1 MASVR
6 HLGLFPWCF
15 DPATS
20 TFNSAELLEYAVP
33 MWWRVKE
40 WALQSTVTILT
51 NSDPPGSLTYNSTNI
66 LRITDLPINIATE
79 NTFQKE
85 TDLVC
90 AGVLPLSFLRRPNDW
105 EFGSI
110 EILSP
115 IDPGWF
121 NNGYLRIGT
130 SFDFALPTGS
140 DTTGVAV
147 ANGHFATES
156 GYNGPTLGS
165 IEAVFYGWSFSKE
178 MKRQPIFVDP
188 DGGPGS
194 LAEVTSCNFVLTATE
209 YWPYDPG
216 DGGGPIYE
224 IASGAQRRE
233 FPQ

>member
-15 DPATS
+15 DLATS
-20 TFNSAELLEYAVP
+20 TFNSDELLEYAVP

-40 WALQSTVTILT
+40 WTLESTVTILT
-51 NSDPPGSLTYNSTNI
+51 NSDPPGSTTYSSTNM
-66 LRITDLPINIATE
+66 LKITDLPINIATE
-79 NTFQKE
+79 NTFEKE

-105 EFGSI
+105 QFNSVDV
-110 EILSP
+110 LSTG
-115 IDPGWF
+115 DAGWF
-121 NNGYLRIGT
+121 NYGQLRIGT

-147 ANGHFATES
+147 ADGHFAIES
-156 GYNGPTLGS
+156 GYDGPTLGL
-165 IEAVFYGWSFSKE
+165 IECVFCGLSFSKE
-178 MKRQPIFVDP
+178 MKRQPIYLDP

-194 LAEVTSCNFVLTATE
+194 LAEVTSCDFVLSATE

-216 DGGGPIYE
+216 DGKGPIYDS
-224 IASGAQRRE
+224 ATGAQLRG
-233 FPQ
+233 FPI